1 MNRNRVALILS
12 SLLVLLG
19 AGAVAGCG
27 TSSDA
32 NSGSGGGGGGGN
44 LSLVAYST
52 PQEVYAKLIPG
63 FAATSAGSGVKFKQS
78 YGPSGDQARSVVNG
92 LPADYVAFSLA
103 PDVKKLVDAG
113 MVDPNWANSK
123 YHGLVSKSVVVIAVR
138 KGNPKGIKT
147 WDDLVKPGVEVLT
160 PNPFTS
166 GGARWNIMAAYGARG
181 EAYLQ
186 ELFKHV
192 AVQDKS
198 ARDSMQTFLGG
209 KGDALL
215 AYENEAITAERKGGD
230 IDYVIPDQTISIE
243 NPAAVVKTSKNADEA
258 KKFLDY
264 VQSPAAQKVFAA
276 NGYRPVIGSLVDP
289 KQYPTPSGLFTIEK
303 FGGWDTVMKKFF
315 DPADSVMAKIERG
328 LGVSTQ

>member
-1 MNRNRVALILS
+1 MSRNRIALILS
-12 SLLVLLG
+12 SFLFLLG
-19 AGAVAGCG
+19 AAAVAGCG
-27 TSSDA
+27 STSSA
-32 NSGSGGGGGGGN
+32 SGGGGGS

-52 PQEVYAKLIPG
+52 PQEVYAKLIGG
-63 FAATSAGSGVKFKQS
+63 FDATSAGSGVKFKQS
-78 YGPSGDQARSVVNG
+78 YGPSGDQARAVTNG

-113 MVDPNWANSK
+113 MVDANWSAGK
-123 YHGLVSKSVVVIAVR
+123 YHGLVSKSIVVIAVR
-138 KGNPKGIKT
+138 KGNPKHIKT
-147 WDDLVKPGVEVLT
+147 WDDLVKPGVQVLT

-181 EAYLQ
+181 QGYLE

-215 AYENEAITAERKGGD
+215 AYENEAITAQRKGGA

-264 VQSPAAQKVFAA
+264 VQSTAAQKVFAA
-276 NGYRPVIGSLVDP
+276 NGYRPVIPSLVDP
-289 KQYPTPSGLFTIEK
+289 KQYPTPPGLFTIEK